1 MVITLMVN
9 FGDYDGDSGDDYMVI
24 VVMIVMI
31 IG

>member
-1 MVITLMVN
+1 MVN

-31 IG
+31 IGWW